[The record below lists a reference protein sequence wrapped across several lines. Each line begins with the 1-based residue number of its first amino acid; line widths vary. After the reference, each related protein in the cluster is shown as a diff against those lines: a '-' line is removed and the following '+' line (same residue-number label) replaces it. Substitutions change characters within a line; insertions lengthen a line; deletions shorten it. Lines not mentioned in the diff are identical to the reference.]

1 MSERGNF
8 GQRGLY
14 FEEFEEGLT
23 VTSAGRTVTEADIVH
38 FAGLTGDWNQIH
50 TDAEF
55 AKESMFGERVAHGL
69 LGLAIASGLGV
80 QLGFMEGTVEAFTG
94 LDWKFRGP
102 IKIGDTIHM
111 TATVTQ
117 KKAMKRLGG
126 GFIVFDVAVI
136 NQRGEKVQR
145 GQWTVLIKSRP
156 SDG

>member
-1 MSERGNF
+1 MSEQQGF
-8 GQRGLY
+8 GRGLY

-23 VTSAGRTVTEADIVH
+23 VTSVGRTVTETDIVQ
-38 FAGLTGDWNQIH
+38 FAGLTGDWNLIH

-80 QLGFMEGTVEAFTG
+80 RLGFMEGTVEAFTG

-102 IKIGDTIHM
+102 IKIGDTIHI
-111 TATVTQ
+111 TVTVTQ

-126 GFIVFDVAVI
+126 GFVVFDVAVV

-156 SDG
+156 ADE